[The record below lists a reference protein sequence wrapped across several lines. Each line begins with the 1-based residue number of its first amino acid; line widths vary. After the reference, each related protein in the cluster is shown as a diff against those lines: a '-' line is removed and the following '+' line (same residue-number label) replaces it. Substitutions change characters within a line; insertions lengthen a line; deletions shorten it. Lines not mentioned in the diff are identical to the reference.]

1 MRLYSHQHQRRVK
14 VSQETVST
22 TLQYHRENA
31 AAHFYYWNLNNVCT
45 FKESEIWPSLFHKKK
60 KVMIILPKSLI
71 VQTDYLYFKIFMLE
85 QETSLELNLTWN
97 SQFSLMP
104 PLGL

>member
-1 MRLYSHQHQRRVK
+1 
-14 VSQETVST
+14 
-22 TLQYHRENA
+22 
-31 AAHFYYWNLNNVCT
+31 
-45 FKESEIWPSLFHKKK
+45 
-60 KVMIILPKSLI
+60 MIILPKSLI

-97 SQFSLMP
+97 SQFLLMP